1 MWARVE
7 NGVLL
12 YTPIIAV
19 SGDTHTHIYLS
30 GQTPRV
36 PSGEISGKD
45 MRDRSGKPQMS
56 GPRALIEG
64 VFGGRFP
71 RDFGELG
78 GIWGVDR
85 SAGM

>member
-1 MWARVE
+1 
-7 NGVLL
+7 
-12 YTPIIAV
+12 
-19 SGDTHTHIYLS
+19 
-30 GQTPRV
+30 
-36 PSGEISGKD
+36 
-45 MRDRSGKPQMS
+45 MS

-85 SAGM
+85 AAEM

>member
-1 MWARVE
+1 MLGVGDGSAVYLALHPVDFRRGIAALSSYARE
-7 NGVLL
+7 HL
-12 YTPIIAV
+12 
-19 SGDTHTHIYLS
+19 
-30 GQTPRV
+30 
-36 PSGEISGKD
+36 
-45 MRDRSGKPQMS
+45 QMS

-71 RDFGELG
+71 CDFGELG

>member
-1 MWARVE
+1 ML
-7 NGVLL
+7 GVGDGS
-12 YTPIIAV
+12 AV
-19 SGDTHTHIYLS
+19 YL
-30 GQTPRV
+30 
-36 PSGEISGKD
+36 
-45 MRDRSGKPQMS
+45 QMS

-71 RDFGELG
+71 GDFGELG